1 MARKAVSPI
10 IAIVIIIATVV
21 ALGGILS
28 SWLSGFVSDS
38 TQADMCAINTMYSI
52 SEAFHNGTTG
62 EIKVKV
68 KNSGK
73 YGLYN
78 FSFEADNGTIITFIP
93 ATSPGATY
101 ILGSG
106 RTQYVLAN
114 SSGYNIT
121 NINQIRV
128 LVGSCRVY
136 SPSPVNI

>member
-10 IAIVIIIATVV
+10 IAIVIIIALVV

-38 TQADMCAINTMYSI
+38 TQSDTCAINTMYTASD
-52 SEAFHNGTTG
+52 AFYNGTTG

-78 FSFEADNGTIITFIP
+78 FSIEADNGTIIAVIP
-93 ATSPGATY
+93 ATSPGPTY

-106 RTQYVLAN
+106 KTQYVIAN
-114 SSGYNIT
+114 SSGFNIT
-121 NINQIRV
+121 NIATIKV
-128 LVGSCRVY
+128 LVDSCRAY
-136 SPSPVNI
+136 SPSPMDI